1 MPMNSPFHN
10 IGIVTRPNTPEI
22 QNTAHTLI
30 HFLQGHGLTVYL
42 DEIGIEERCIYVQD
56 TVGCHIVSKSDL
68 GKHCDLVIVLFLDEE
83 SQSLAMLIDFI
94 GKPISLAVETA
105 YTQEQY
111 DIVLL

>member
-1 MPMNSPFHN
+1 MNSPFHN

-68 GKHCDLVIVLFLDEE
+68 GKHCDLVIVLGGDGTFLSVAREIAPVPCPL
-83 SQSLAMLIDFI
+83 SASTKGI
-94 GKPISLAVETA
+94 
-105 YTQEQY
+105 
-111 DIVLL
+111 

>member
-1 MPMNSPFHN
+1 MNSPFHN

-30 HFLQGHGLTVYL
+30 QFLQGHDFTVYL

-68 GKHCDLVIVLFLDEE
+68 GKHCDLVIVLGGDGTFL
-83 SQSLAMLIDFI
+83 SVARAPCPLSASTKGI
-94 GKPISLAVETA
+94 
-105 YTQEQY
+105 
-111 DIVLL
+111 